1 MSRAGVAASEAVSD
15 ARVTNWAKTLFARA
29 LMVALHKSVVVPNT
43 KICSAR
49 PQLYKIST
57 NVGAVVVLV
66 MPIKFLAVQEL
77 VCGQKSRG
85 KNRCVDQNPPPTL
98 ESP

>member
-15 ARVTNWAKTLFARA
+15 ARVTKWAKTLFARA

-66 MPIKFLAVQEL
+66 IPIKFLAVQGL
-77 VCGQKSRG
+77 VCGQRVAAKIDVWI
-85 KNRCVDQNPPPTL
+85 KTPLQL
-98 ESP
+98 

>member
-1 MSRAGVAASEAVSD
+1 MVARAGVAASDAVSD

-43 KICSAR
+43 KISAAR

-57 NVGAVVVLV
+57 NVGAVVVFV
-66 MPIKFLAVQEL
+66 MFIKFPAEESH
-77 VCGQKSRG
+77 VCGQKDAAKIDVWI
-85 KNRCVDQNPPPTL
+85 KNP
-98 ESP
+98 

>member
-1 MSRAGVAASEAVSD
+1 MSRAGVAASDAESG
-15 ARVTNWAKTLFARA
+15 ARVTNWAEPLFARA
-29 LMVALHKSVVVPNT
+29 LMIALHKSVVVPNT

-66 MPIKFLAVQEL
+66 MNINFSAEVGH
-77 VCGQKSRG
+77 VYGQKRRG
-85 KNRCVDQNPPPTL
+85 I
-98 ESP
+98 

>member
-1 MSRAGVAASEAVSD
+1 MVARAGVAASEAVSD
-15 ARVTNWAKTLFARA
+15 ARVTNWVKTLFARA

-66 MPIKFLAVQEL
+66 IPIKFLAVQGL
-77 VCGQKSRG
+77 VCGQRVAAKIDVWI
-85 KNRCVDQNPPPTL
+85 KTPLQL
-98 ESP
+98 